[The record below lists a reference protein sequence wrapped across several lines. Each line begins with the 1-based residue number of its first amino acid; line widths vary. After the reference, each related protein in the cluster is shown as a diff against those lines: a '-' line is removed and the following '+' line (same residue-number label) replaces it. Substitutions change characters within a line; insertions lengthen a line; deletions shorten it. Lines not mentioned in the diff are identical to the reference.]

1 VYLEKTFESVSN
13 STTTTNSP
21 VISHH
26 SLCICNELVASEACS
41 ACDRTLPSVHK
52 IQSEFDNTKMEMSDL
67 IQRKNTLLEDRM
79 QLDEKKTQ
87 LEDLISEKQKEIDTK
102 TTQTLSL
109 RHDLK
114 VLETKCQD
122 EVSQIENIQL
132 SKENLK
138 RELEELGQK
147 LMEEANLMV
156 TLEKEEMKSI
166 KETNDQL
173 ETALK
178 ETSTQLTETQRQ
190 LDELRQLISRHKE
203 QIASSIYQHPSIDSL
218 TRARIELS
226 VMHGRDIGLAMEPME
241 DEAALMDFNDFYQA
255 ASKTPLR
262 KLHSLKYLKY
272 CIRDDVEPCL
282 RFGPN
287 PRLSS
292 RKIMDAIL
300 VKTCLVE
307 ECPEGFATEQA
318 IRQVNEE
325 AVATLWERFT
335 SSSVFLGCQACGRKV
350 DSREKDLPYRFR
362 ISYFDEWAC
371 IDRYCRDRLLAT
383 IEFYSFIRHLRA
395 GGYKHRSLH
404 ELYQEFIRLKLQM
417 FMAR

>member
-1 VYLEKTFESVSN
+1 MLEE
-13 STTTTNSP
+13 
-21 VISHH
+21 
-26 SLCICNELVASEACS
+26 
-41 ACDRTLPSVHK
+41 
-52 IQSEFDNTKMEMSDL
+52 
-67 IQRKNTLLEDRM
+67 RM
-79 QLDEKKTQ
+79 QLDEKRIQ
-87 LEDLISEKQKEIDTK
+87 IEESISEKQQEIDTK
-102 TTQTLSL
+102 NNQTLSL
-109 RHDLK
+109 QHDLK
-114 VLETKCQD
+114 VLKTKCQD
-122 EVSQIENIQL
+122 ETSQIQDIYR

-156 TLEKEEMKSI
+156 TLEREEMKTI

-173 ETALK
+173 ESALK
-178 ETSTQLTETQRQ
+178 EATTQLTETERE
-190 LDELRQLISRHKE
+190 LEELRQLISRHKE

-226 VMHGRDIGLAMEPME
+226 VMHGRDIGVAMEAME
-241 DEAALMDFNDFYQA
+241 DEGALMDFNDFYQT

-335 SSSVFLGCQACGRKV
+335 SSSVFLGCQACGRRV
-350 DSREKDLPYRFR
+350 ESRERELKYRFR

-371 IDRYCRDRLLAT
+371 IDRYCRDRLLAV
-383 IEFYSFIRHLRA
+383 IEFYAFIRHLRA

-417 FMAR
+417 FITRMGSLPDMLNSCGIDSLKLASAFHGESNNSVILSESNFERLSSSTESSITVSTVDSARTSASST